1 MKDFLFKLNMMKN
14 HNQIIRLEQKNKEN
28 TDKTQKLVESYKKI
42 VSDYQ
47 EKNQSEI
54 KIMSEKIDKIEEENS
69 TLRIQCKFYKDCLDN
84 IPNFILVIFIGKN
97 KKLLSKWEKIYERY

>member
-47 EKNQSEI
+47 EKNETEM
-54 KIMSEKIDKIEEENS
+54 KIMREKIEKIEEENS
-69 TLRIQCKFYKDCLDN
+69 NLKLQCKFYEDCLDK
-84 IPNFILVIFIGKN
+84 IPKFILRILVGKN
-97 KKLLSKWEKIYERY
+97 KKLLSK